1 MLAYVN
7 LGAHSRA
14 CAVVYGHA
22 SGSNEMQRMRAETF
36 DPLI

>member
-1 MLAYVN
+1 MVAYVHI
-7 LGAHSRA
+7 GALSRA
-14 CAVVYGHA
+14 GAVVYGNV